1 MMRRG
6 YQAHSSDF
14 SLHHLGELAPGQ
26 QDFPAAP
33 LAFQPHIRPQPQDFP
48 YLAAA
53 GMGLFHLHP
62 VTFDVS
68 KFFHFLIFLSFICE
82 VIDLKISL
90 LQMHTGLG
98 QPEENIAAFRRM
110 AEPALH
116 EKPDV
121 LVLPEMWNIGFFPR
135 PVEDYADR
143 DGEKT
148 CALLSG
154 FARENA
160 VNIVGGSVARL
171 DSATGKIY
179 NTCYVFDRTG
189 QEIAAYDK
197 VHLFSPGKENQVFA
211 GGQKLCTFALEGH
224 KCGLAICYD
233 LRFGNFLSQISQ
245 DIEILFLPAAW
256 PKLRQEHWDVLTRAR
271 AIEYQVFVAACNG
284 AAKPEDKHPLGG
296 HSAVYDPRGEALA
309 KAGENEGIIS
319 SELDFSLI
327 DDARRNIPVRIDER
341 QHVNMI

>member
-1 MMRRG
+1 MRNG
-6 YQAHSSDF
+6 CKAHNSDF
-14 SLHHLGELAPGQ
+14 SFHHLGELASGQ
-26 QDFPAAP
+26 QDFSAAP

-62 VTFDVS
+62 VPFNVS
-68 KFFHFLIFLSFICE
+68 KFFHFLIFLSFIYE

-90 LQMHTGLG
+90 LQMYTSLG
-98 QPEENIAAFRRM
+98 QPEENIATFRRM
-110 AEPALH
+110 AEAALK

-135 PVEDYADR
+135 PVEDYADQ

-148 CALLSG
+148 RALLSG
-154 FARENA
+154 FARENQ

-171 DSATGKIY
+171 ESATGKIY

-197 VHLFSPGKENQVFA
+197 VHLFSPGKEDQVFA
-211 GGQKLCTFALEGH
+211 HGQNLCTFTLDGH

-233 LRFGNFLSQISQ
+233 LRFGSFLSQIAQ

-256 PKLRQEHWDVLTRAR
+256 PKLRQKHWDVLTQAR
-271 AIEYQVFVAACNG
+271 AIEHQVFVAACNG
-284 AAKPEDKHPLGG
+284 GAEASDKHPLGG
-296 HSAVYDPRGEALA
+296 HSGLFDPWGEVLA
-309 KAGENEGIIS
+309 KAGENEEIIS
-319 SELDFSLI
+319 SELDFGLLQE
-327 DDARRNIPVRIDER
+327 AREKIPVRKG
-341 QHVNMI
+341 